1 MANKPQVTLT
11 IGGDA
16 SGIER
21 AFDRVGAGAKDMA
34 VDLDKAEGKTR
45 SFGGAMDATGNAAD
59 AAESKFMGTAD
70 VLDGLGGIMGVNTS
84 MATGMMRAWG
94 DLSGGFAA
102 IQPMITSVGATLK
115 TGVGGALSFIAAH
128 PVIFTIAAL
137 TAAFVLL
144 WNHSETFRDIVRA
157 AIGSVGDAFN
167 WLKNIF
173 VGTFNW
179 VKSNWPLLLA
189 IMTGPIGAAVLIIS
203 KNFDT
208 ITRAFK
214 AVWNKIADVISAAD
228 FTIDIPDWIP
238 GLPDKATIGLP
249 DLPRFHSGGIVPGP
263 IGAEIPIMAMAGER
277 VVPRGGGQDDD
288 VTVVSKVYIDGRE
301 IHQALLRQQR
311 LSGTLGLT

>member
-1 MANKPQVTLT
+1 MAGRPQVTLT

-45 SFGGAMDATGNAAD
+45 GFGSALDATGNAAD
-59 AAESKFMGTAD
+59 NAEGKFMGTAD
-70 VLDGLGGIMGVNTS
+70 VLDGLGGIMGINTS

-102 IQPMITSVGATLK
+102 IQPMIATVGTTLK

-144 WNHSETFRDIVRA
+144 WQHSETFRDIVKGA
-157 AIGSVGDAFN
+157 LNQVGQAFGTVKDAFM
-167 WLKNIF
+167 
-173 VGTFNW
+173 GAFNW
-179 VKSNWPLLLA
+179 VKHNWPLLLG
-189 IMTGPIGAAVLIIS
+189 IITGPFGIAALIIT

-208 ITRAFK
+208 IVSTFK
-214 AVWNKIADVISAAD
+214 SVWNKVARFISGLD
-228 FTIDIPDWIP
+228 FTIDVPDILP
-238 GLPDKATIGLP
+238 GPSKYTIGLP
-249 DLPRFHSGGIVPGP
+249 DMPTFHSGGIVPGP
-263 IGAEIPIMAMAGER
+263 AGAEIPIMAMGGER
-277 VVPRGGGQDDD
+277 VVPRGQADEP
-288 VTVVSKVYIDGRE
+288 VTVISKVYIDGRE

-311 LSGTLGLT
+311 LSGELGLT